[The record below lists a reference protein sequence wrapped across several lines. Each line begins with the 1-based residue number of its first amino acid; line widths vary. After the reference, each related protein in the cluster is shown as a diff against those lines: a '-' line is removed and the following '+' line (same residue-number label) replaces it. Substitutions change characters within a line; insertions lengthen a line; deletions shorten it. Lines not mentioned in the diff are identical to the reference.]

1 MGWRLVGMAWGATGI
16 VPITA
21 ALAILVSSLQS
32 AGGGFIALKCC
43 WLGITWRRGT
53 EHGMDE
59 FSAIGISAALILGAT
74 VIGAAVA
81 GGAGSP
87 LVPVMAGIGPLNEV
101 VGDLLGSL
109 GYLSAAVAPGL
120 YLRRRSLRGCWRCVV
135 RRLLRGG
142 R

>member
-1 MGWRLVGMAWGATGI
+1 MFEVVSIAYAATGV

-21 ALAILVSSLQS
+21 ALTILVSSLQS

-74 VIGAAVA
+74 VIGTAVA
-81 GGAGSP
+81 GGAGATLLP
-87 LVPVMAGIGPLNEV
+87 GGGIGPVNEILGDV
-101 VGDLLGSL
+101 VGSVS
-109 GYLSAAVAPGL
+109 YLSAALAPGW
-120 YLRRRSLRGCWRCVV
+120 YMRRLRR
-135 RRLLRGG
+135 G